1 MRNVGAL
8 KRSIRG
14 TGHNVSREMLLSMNR
29 KYQAGNDPLERES
42 MLDTILPNAKQ
53 ELESMT
59 AILEKLYANGTAEQ
73 QQAFQLWKFQVANG
87 SVKDQVRLQFLRRF
101 YFWLLGR
108 GEEEDV
114 SKTLWGRGN
123 AAAHNPQ
130 VAAYIDQFVDKRAQY
145 AMKLNALSQRV
156 PDTLNGYY
164 LYFKV
169 SLSLFPFW
177 KPLHFAHFF
186 LTSTL

>member
-1 MRNVGAL
+1 MRGA
-8 KRSIRG
+8 
-14 TGHNVSREMLLSMNR
+14 GHNVSREMLRSMNR
-29 KYQAGNDPLERES
+29 KYHAGADPLERETL
-42 MLDTILPNAKQ
+42 LDQILPNAKQ

-59 AILEKLYANGTAEQ
+59 AVLEKLYANGTEQQ
-73 QQAFQLWKFQVANG
+73 QQAFQLWKFQVASG

-114 SKTLWGRGN
+114 KKTLWGRAN
-123 AAAHNPQ
+123 AAAHNDQ
-130 VAAYIDQFVDKRAQY
+130 VAAYIDQFVDKRAEY
-145 AMKLNALSQRV
+145 AMKLQALSQRV

-169 SLSLFPFW
+169 SSLVW
-177 KPLHFAHFF
+177 KPIH
-186 LTSTL
+186 SR